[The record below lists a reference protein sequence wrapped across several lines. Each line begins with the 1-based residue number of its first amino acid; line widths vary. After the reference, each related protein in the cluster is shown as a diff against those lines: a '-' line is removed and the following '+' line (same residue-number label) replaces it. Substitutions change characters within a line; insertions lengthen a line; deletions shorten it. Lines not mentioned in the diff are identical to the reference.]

1 MRFGA
6 VPLGEAEGAI
16 LAHAVVVAGG
26 TLRKGHRIT
35 ADDVTAFAT
44 AGLSEV
50 VVAALEPG
58 DIGEDAA
65 AAHIAQA
72 IAGAHVRVDA
82 ADTGRA
88 NLHAATGGVLIVDRA
103 GIDALNAIDPGITV
117 ATLAEFAA
125 SEAGRMLATV
135 KIIPFALPRHAIE
148 AALSLIATRGPL
160 VALAPYALTRVGVV
174 STLLPSLKSSII
186 DKTLKVMADRLKP
199 AGARIVSDRRV
210 PHRSEA
216 IAEATRNSIILDD
229 AEIVVIFGASA
240 VVDRHDVIPS
250 AIDLAG
256 GEVAH
261 FGMPVDPGNLMLL
274 GTIEGRPVLGAPGC
288 ARSPRENGF
297 DWVLSRL
304 LAGIAV
310 TGQDIRGLGV
320 GGLLMDIVSRPRP
333 RALVPEAASTDGRQI
348 AALVLAAGRS
358 SRMGG
363 PNKLLA
369 NLDGKPLIRHAV
381 NAALASRA
389 SSVTVVTGHMEA
401 RVAAALDGADVA
413 ITHNPDFAEGMST
426 SLKAGLAALPAESE
440 AVVVLLA
447 DMPRVTGAMIDALIA
462 AYDPAK
468 GSLIVVPTFEGRRGN
483 PVLWSRRFF
492 GDLSSISGDIGARN
506 VIGTYPEA
514 VTEVELGAAVA
525 LDLDTPEAIVAA
537 GGEVTV

>member
-1 MRFGA
+1 
-6 VPLGEAEGAI
+6 
-16 LAHAVVVAGG
+16 
-26 TLRKGHRIT
+26 
-35 ADDVTAFAT
+35 
-44 AGLSEV
+44 
-50 VVAALEPG
+50 
-58 DIGEDAA
+58 
-65 AAHIAQA
+65 
-72 IAGAHVRVDA
+72 
-82 ADTGRA
+82 
-88 NLHAATGGVLIVDRA
+88 
-103 GIDALNAIDPGITV
+103 
-117 ATLAEFAA
+117 
-125 SEAGRMLATV
+125 
-135 KIIPFALPRHAIE
+135 
-148 AALSLIATRGPL
+148 
-160 VALAPYALTRVGVV
+160 
-174 STLLPSLKSSII
+174 
-186 DKTLKVMADRLKP
+186 
-199 AGARIVSDRRV
+199 
-210 PHRSEA
+210 
-216 IAEATRNSIILDD
+216 
-229 AEIVVIFGASA
+229 
-240 VVDRHDVIPS
+240 
-250 AIDLAG
+250 
-256 GEVAH
+256 
-261 FGMPVDPGNLMLL
+261 
-274 GTIEGRPVLGAPGC
+274 
-288 ARSPRENGF
+288 
-297 DWVLSRL
+297 
-304 LAGIAV
+304 
-310 TGQDIRGLGV
+310 
-320 GGLLMDIVSRPRP
+320 MDIVSRPRP